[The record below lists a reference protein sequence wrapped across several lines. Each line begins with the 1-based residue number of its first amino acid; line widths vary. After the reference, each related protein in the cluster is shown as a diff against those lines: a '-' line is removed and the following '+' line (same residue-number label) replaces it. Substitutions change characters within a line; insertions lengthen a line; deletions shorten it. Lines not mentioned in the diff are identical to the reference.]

1 VPPSSASALGTSGFT
16 ARLPAAGSRWI
27 MSPSVDV
34 ATVLL
39 PAVTGYACLY
49 ANAALGVS
57 SFLIWWFWNVA
68 FNGGHMFATLS
79 RTYLDRDEW
88 ARRTPLLVGSL
99 AWVLVGPVA
108 LAASLALHSPG
119 PFLVF
124 WAFSVLWAY
133 YHVTRQHYG
142 FLSLYQKLNGEPAGR
157 ANRIDYWVFHL
168 LMFGPV
174 LSWFVQ
180 YSELRDAFGWSIA
193 LSANER
199 LLVDA
204 TRIGVAALLVAYL
217 GRELWAAY
225 RRTVNLPKVLLFLA
239 YVPLHLLLLLYPT
252 VVGRYDILLFN
263 AVITLPHNV
272 QYLAIVWFHNKNR
285 YHTPEARQHYGLAA
299 SVSATLP
306 WFLGV
311 ATVYGVVFYYV
322 RWVLEGSPVPLLP
335 ARFAWSHLSLG
346 MSYTVADL
354 VSAIW
359 IGFIFHHQ
367 YLDQR
372 IWKISSDRRLNHD
385 LHLNARAA

>member
-1 VPPSSASALGTSGFT
+1 MPPSTASAIAAPGGPPTH
-16 ARLPAAGSRWI
+16 APARWI
-27 MSPSVDV
+27 MSPSIDV

-49 ANAALGVS
+49 AHAGLGIS
-57 SFLIWWFWNVA
+57 SLLIWWFWNVA

-88 ARRTPLLVGSL
+88 ARRAPLLVGSL

-108 LAASLALHSPG
+108 LAATLALHSPG
-119 PFLVF
+119 PFLAF

-157 ANRIDYWVFHL
+157 SNAVDYWIFHL

-180 YSELRDAFGWSIA
+180 YGELRQAFGWSPF
-193 LSANER
+193 LSGNER
-199 LLVDA
+199 LLVDG
-204 TRIGVAALLVAYL
+204 TRAGVAALLLAYL
-217 GRELWAAY
+217 ARELWATY
-225 RRTVNLPKVLLFLA
+225 CGRVNLPKVLLFAA

-285 YHTPEARQHYGLAA
+285 YHGPDARERYGVAA

-306 WFLGV
+306 WFLLL
-311 ATVYGVVFYYV
+311 ATLYGVVFYYL
-322 RWVLEGSPVPLLP
+322 RWVLEAQPVPLLP
-335 ARFAWSHLSLG
+335 WRWSGAHQSLG
-346 MSYTVADL
+346 MTYTIADL
-354 VSAIW
+354 VGAVW

-372 IWKISSDRRLNHD
+372 IWKISSDRRLNRD
-385 LHLNARAA
+385 LGLTADAA